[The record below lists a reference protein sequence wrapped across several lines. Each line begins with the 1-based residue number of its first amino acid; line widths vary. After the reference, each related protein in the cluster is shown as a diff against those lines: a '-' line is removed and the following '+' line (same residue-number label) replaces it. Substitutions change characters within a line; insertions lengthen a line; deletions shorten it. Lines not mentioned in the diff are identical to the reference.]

1 MIPVKRVAVCT
12 QPSRSAL
19 RWASTVTLVMGAAF
33 VHAQVPPIPPP
44 PPDVPFE
51 RNVDIMI
58 QKGAEVG
65 PLINF
70 MAAPVAFDV
79 ETVTGAPYSGQA
91 VTEFTQTLADG
102 NRIVRQSTAEISR
115 DSLGRTRREEGI
127 SMLGPVVNTPE
138 IRRVQITDPTTHTMI
153 LLDMHNRIAE
163 KLPSPQIRLMN
174 TMNKIEKAG
183 VGAGDFEVAVPG
195 VPAPPLPPAPPPG
208 GAGVRMIYRSSV
220 AKPLAAPNVE
230 KLGIQIIEG
239 IQAEGTRTTTTIPAG
254 DIGNERPITIVSE
267 RWYSPELKVLVMSRQ
282 SDPRF
287 GDTTYRLT
295 NITRVEPPPYL
306 FEIPADFTVAE
317 PDTRREIAIRKGIR
331 N

>member
-1 MIPVKRVAVCT
+1 
-12 QPSRSAL
+12 
-19 RWASTVTLVMGAAF
+19 MGAAA
-33 VHAQVPPIPPP
+33 VHAQAPPVPPP

-51 RNVDIMI
+51 HNVDIMI
-58 QKGAEVG
+58 QKGSAVG

-70 MAAPVAFDV
+70 MAAPIAFDV
-79 ETVTGAPYSGQA
+79 ETVTGAPYSGEA
-91 VTEFTQTLADG
+91 ITEFTQTLADG
-102 NRIVRQSTAEISR
+102 NRIVRQGKAEISR

-127 SMLGPVVNTPE
+127 SMLGPIVNAPE

-163 KLPSPQIRLMN
+163 KLPAPQIRL
-174 TMNKIEKAG
+174 MNKIEKAG
-183 VGAGDFEVAVPG
+183 MGAASFEMALPAVP
-195 VPAPPLPPAPPPG
+195 PPPPPPPPD

-220 AKPLAAPNVE
+220 AKPLAAPNIE
-230 KLGIQIIEG
+230 KLGTQIVEG
-239 IQAEGTRTTTTIPAG
+239 IQAEGTRTTTIIPAG

-295 NITRVEPPPYL
+295 NITRVEPPSYL

-317 PDTRREIAIRKGIR
+317 PDTRREIAVRKGIR